1 MAEELLSARQAAQR
15 LGLALTTL
23 YDWLGRSD
31 RGRLGLRGRP
41 VQIAYLQGG
50 ARGRGR
56 IHLEASEVERLK
68 DLLRVQPQ
76 PRPAQRT
83 PVRRSCLPGTTREPP
98 SSGCAG
104 PIARTAATGPPRSS
118 PPFC

>member
-1 MAEELLSARQAAQR
+1 MPEELLSAREAARR
-15 LGLALTTL
+15 LGVAVTTL

-31 RGRLGLRGRP
+31 RGRLVLRGRP

-50 ARGRGR
+50 AQGRGR

-68 DLLRVQPQ
+68 DLLRVRPQ

-83 PVRRSCLPGTTREPP
+83 PMRRQTFPGITVPLGRPEP
-98 SSGCAG
+98 G
-104 PIARTAATGPPRSS
+104 
-118 PPFC
+118 

>member
-31 RGRLGLRGRP
+31 RGRLVLRGRL

-68 DLLRVQPQ
+68 DLLRVRPQ
-76 PRPAQRT
+76 SRPAQQ
-83 PVRRSCLPGTTREPP
+83 
-98 SSGCAG
+98 
-104 PIARTAATGPPRSS
+104 PPRRRQTF
-118 PPFC
+118 PGITVPLGRPEPG